1 MKKLFISGLLTA
13 CLGMCL
19 ISCSNSDDKENNS
32 PSLHGSNI
40 VKTID
45 NLYGFMRY
53 NHELGLWYVYYTDSG
68 EPYEMDR
75 FYSDQFSKE
84 FLQEGTRVVFSGDVY
99 DITIDPK
106 YHFVGQ
112 NDYYLH
118 PSKMEMIEEKTA
130 ETVEDE
136 QLNDA
141 GKQAVSS
148 IVGKWQLVK
157 QGITE
162 INEKQ
167 TVLEFK
173 SDGMVIYE
181 AGIGTDHYSRV
192 ESERKFEND
201 WTSDD
206 QILTGHLQFMM
217 INELGLDQP
226 DRLLCTLNGD
236 KMILLPDMGISY
248 LMDPTMFFIKIESE

>member
-1 MKKLFISGLLTA
+1 MKKSLISSLLTA
-13 CLGMCL
+13 CLGMYL
-19 ISCSNSDDKENNS
+19 ISCSNSDDNENNA
-32 PSLHGSNI
+32 PSLHGDNI

-45 NLYGFMRY
+45 NQSGSMRY
-53 NHELGLWYVYYTDSG
+53 NQELGLWYVYYTVSG
-68 EPYEMDR
+68 ESYEMDR
-75 FYSDQFSKE
+75 FYSDQFSQE
-84 FLQEGTRVVFSGDVY
+84 FQQEGMQVVFSGDVY
-99 DITIDPK
+99 DLVIDPK
-106 YHFVGQ
+106 YHYVGQ

-118 PSKMEMIEEKTA
+118 PSKMEMVEE
-130 ETVEDE
+130 EEPVIVDDE

-141 GKQAVSS
+141 GKQAVAS
-148 IVGKWQLVK
+148 IVGKWQLVR
-157 QGITE
+157 QGTFE
-162 INEKQ
+162 ISDRQ

-173 SDGMVIYE
+173 SDGMVVYE

-217 INELGLDQP
+217 MNELGPDQP

-236 KMILLPDMGISY
+236 EMILLPHNGMIY
-248 LMDPTMFFIKIESE
+248 VTDPTMYFVRIKE

>member
-1 MKKLFISGLLTA
+1 MKKLLISGLLTV
-13 CLGMCL
+13 CLGMCF
-19 ISCSNSDDKENNS
+19 ISCSNSDDNENKTS
-32 PSLHGSNI
+32 SLHGDNI

-45 NLYGFMRY
+45 NLSGFMRY
-53 NHELGLWYVYYTDSG
+53 NQELGLWYIYYTVFG
-68 EPYEMDR
+68 ESFEMDR
-75 FYSDQFSKE
+75 FYSDQFSQE
-84 FLQEGTRVVFSGDVY
+84 FQQEGTQVVFSGDVY
-99 DITIDPK
+99 DIIIDSK
-106 YHFVGQ
+106 YHYIGQ

-118 PSKMEMIEEKTA
+118 PSKMEMVKEDTP

-141 GKQAVSS
+141 GKQAVAS

-157 QGITE
+157 QGISE
-162 INEKQ
+162 INDKQ

-173 SDGMVIYE
+173 SDGMVVYE
-181 AGIGTDHYSRV
+181 AGIGKDYYSRV

-217 INELGLDQP
+217 MNELGPDQP
-226 DRLLCTLNGD
+226 DRLLCTLNSD
-236 KMILLPDMGISY
+236 EMILLPHNKGIVY
-248 LMDPTMFFIKIESE
+248 VTDPTMYFVRIKD